1 MAKQYFNLR
10 NNSGW
15 PARSNSTWVKFLN
28 DNAVWN
34 GKGGQVDG
42 TWNFS
47 VPTDAYYSVS
57 GSCDNWGTVW
67 IDGMQVLDIRDF
79 NNAWVTS
86 VWLTAGNHSI
96 RVYGKDT
103 GGDYGIA
110 VTVEESNTYFN
121 LKNFAMRN
129 WGWAPR
135 TDGGWCNFLNS
146 NAAWPSK
153 YQKDFNQGT
162 EFRVPA
168 KAYYTV
174 TASCDDNGYVEI
186 DGKRVV
192 TIKDYK
198 SCWSG
203 SVLLEAGNHW
213 VQVYGKD
220 NGGNYGA
227 AVSIDADVTSQIS
240 AQNNANQAQATANAA
255 KTDYDKKQAQAVSA
269 EAAVGEKVTTD
280 IKITYLNGPVSAS
293 GSASA
298 SAGASAG
305 AEAHAGVDG
314 NYASAGASAGAS
326 ASASATA
333 SGSAS
338 VGNSTASIGAS
349 GSATAYAEAS
359 ATATAEAGAGLQGN
373 NVSAGGSVEIVVRTE
388 AGVSAE
394 AQANATLLGIQL
406 AEAQAQGSA
415 STYTEVYVRA
425 DGSVS
430 IGENG
435 ASVSAGAIAG
445 YGIGAGAQG
454 SAGVTTV
461 VGGADV
467 SGGAEV
473 SIGAQIGAEG
483 EAHATLE
490 GNKVSIGISGEAAI
504 LVGLDADV
512 NVDLDFG
519 PTVDAVNMALNSGK
533 TIDQALSIATT
544 NLNQTAVAYNKTQ
557 DELQKFADQCLK
569 AAKDAEKVYNDAA
582 RAATDAANQAA
593 KVANDA
599 IATTEKTLKD
609 AGKTISNGVVDIGN
623 QAVSGVTNVA
633 VDAGKAIG
641 NAANDAWNATKKFF
655 SDIRLK
661 ENITKVGEVD
671 GINVYTYNYLNG
683 TNLLKGVMAQ
693 ELLGTKY
700 EDAVSIH
707 KSGFYQVDYSKLPT
721 LH

>member
-15 PARSNSTWVKFLN
+15 PARSNSTWVQFLN

-47 VPTDAYYSVS
+47 VPTDAYYQVS
-57 GSCDNWGTVW
+57 GSCDNYGTVW

-86 VWLTAGNHSI
+86 VWLKAGNHSI

-103 GGDYGIA
+103 GGDYGVA

-121 LKNFAMRN
+121 LKNWSMRN
-129 WGWAPR
+129 LGWTPR
-135 TDGGWCNFLNS
+135 TDNGWCNFLNA
-146 NAAWPSK
+146 NAAWHPSHP
-153 YQKDFNQGT
+153 KDFNQGA
-162 EFRVPA
+162 EFQVPA

-174 TASCDDNGYVEI
+174 TASCDNSGYVEI

-192 TIKDYK
+192 NINDFKG
-198 SCWSG
+198 CWSG
-203 SVLLEAGNHW
+203 TVLLEAGNHW

-220 NGGNYGA
+220 TGGNYGC

-240 AQNNANQAQATANAA
+240 AQNTANQAQATANADKA
-255 KTDYDKKQAQAVSA
+255 DYDAKNAQAVSA
-269 EAAVGEKVTTD
+269 QAAVGEQVTTD
-280 IKITYLNGPVSAS
+280 IKITYVNGPVSAS

-298 SAGASAG
+298 TAGASAG

-314 NYASAGASAGAS
+314 NYASAGASAS
-326 ASASATA
+326 AEAGASATA

-338 VGNSTASIGAS
+338 VGNSTGSVDAS
-349 GSATAYAEAS
+349 GSATAYADAS
-359 ATATAEAGAGLQGN
+359 VTASAEAGAGIQGN
-373 NVSAGGSVEIVVRTE
+373 NATVGASVEIVVRTE

-394 AQANATLLGIQL
+394 AQASATLLGIQL

-415 STYTEVYVRA
+415 STYTEVYVKA
-425 DGSVS
+425 DGSVTV
-430 IGENG
+430 GENG
-435 ASVSAGAIAG
+435 ATVQAGAIAG
-445 YGIGAGAQG
+445 YSIGAGAEG
-454 SAGVTTV
+454 SAGVSTV

-473 SIGAQIGAEG
+473 SIGAQVGAEG
-483 EAHATLE
+483 EAHATYE
-490 GNKVSIGISGEAAI
+490 DGKVSIGISGEAAI

-512 NVDLDFG
+512 NVDLDLG
-519 PTVDAVNMALNSGK
+519 PTIDAVNMALNSGK
-533 TIDQALSIATT
+533 TIDQAISIATT

-582 RAATDAANQAA
+582 KAATDAANQ
-593 KVANDA
+593 VVNVTNDA
-599 IATTEKTLKD
+599 IKTTEKTLSD
-609 AGKTISNGVVDIGN
+609 AGKTVSNGVVDLGN
-623 QAVSGVTNVA
+623 QAVKGVTNAA
-633 VDAGKAIG
+633 VDAGNAVGK
-641 NAANDAWNATKKFF
+641 AANDAWNATKKFF
-655 SDIRLK
+655 SDVRLK
-661 ENITKVGEVD
+661 ENVQQVGTVD
-671 GINVYTYNYLNG
+671 GLNVYTYNYVWSNKLE
-683 TNLLKGVMAQ
+683 KGVMAQ

-700 EDAVSIH
+700 ENAVSVH
-707 KSGFYQVDYSKLPT
+707 TSGFYQVDYNKLPT
-721 LH
+721 IH